1 MVITMDNQDWETC
14 PICDGEGVFT
24 YVGYEY
30 SYKAGSHTYIA
41 DCDCIDGKI
50 YHDDDDEQMKHKR
63 KEAEII
69 RLFLCPKFAP

>member
-50 YHDDDDEQMKHKR
+50 YHDDDDE
-63 KEAEII
+63 
-69 RLFLCPKFAP
+69 